1 MEDNAGCVAL
11 AHGQKD
17 TAKSNHFKRTQAYVE
32 GLASRG
38 ILWLDDVPGKY
49 NPADLF
55 TKSVEPAHHFCT
67 LRDVLMGVVPELHM
81 SRGFQDLLN
90 NRDDPNANA
99 LLRATRDWQ
108 AGRLTPAKRI
118 LFR

>member
-1 MEDNAGCVAL
+1 VFSNGGPISWKSRKQQTESTATLEAEMKAASHVGMELVWLRDLMTEFGVEQGCVRVMEDNAGCVAL

-38 ILWLDDVPGKY
+38 VLWLDDVPGKY

-55 TKSVEPAHHFCT
+55 T
-67 LRDVLMGVVPELHM
+67 
-81 SRGFQDLLN
+81 N
-90 NRDDPNANA
+90 
-99 LLRATRDWQ
+99 LLRV
-108 AGRLTPAKRI
+108 
-118 LFR
+118 